1 MKYLLLF
8 YKRYSFSL
16 YFKSTLMLPKKQFC
30 SIMVRLSLASLL
42 LCTIILNACHNNN
55 NYTPPTDP
63 LFQTVSAK
71 KSGID
76 FRNDVKDDTVFNE
89 LNYRNFYNGG
99 GVAIGDINNDGLPE
113 IFMTANAG
121 KNKLYLNKGNFKF
134 EDITDKA
141 GIVKNNRWSTGATMA
156 DVNGDGLLDIYVCTA
171 GNVVNDKRQNELFIN
186 QGNLHF
192 KEAAASYNLQ
202 DSGAYHTQASF
213 FDYDLDG
220 DLDAYLLNNDFTLP
234 VGSFPNS
241 SVRTMASLAT
251 GDKLLRNDNGVFTN
265 VTEKAGIF
273 GSAIG
278 FGLGVTTGDINGDNR
293 PDIYIS
299 NDFFEKDYLYINQG
313 NGMFKDVGDSALSHI
328 SQSSMGADMAD
339 INNDGYLDIFSTDML
354 PEDDLRLKKN
364 TLFDDYDIYRSRFTA
379 GFHYQVL
386 SNMMHLNNGNNTFS
400 EIAQLSGV
408 NATDWSWGAL
418 IFDLNNDGWKDIVV
432 CNGMYLDVTDQD
444 YINFTADEKNKNFF
458 GEGKG
463 KSEYEKIK
471 AMIVSAPLPNYAFV
485 NQKNL
490 LFKNKS
496 QELGLGKPGYSNGA
510 AYADLDNDGDLDLV
524 VNNINDECFVYR
536 NTSSE
541 KYKKSFLQIDLA
553 GQGANKFG
561 VGASVTVYAAGNKQ
575 VLQNYPTRGFQSS
588 VPPGLLFG
596 LDTLQSIDSIIVL
609 WPSFKKQ
616 VVNKPLINTKLVLKE
631 ADAVAVMK
639 EALPNTKTFFQDV
652 TTSNIKGNI
661 RHVENNFV
669 DFDVE
674 RLMPH
679 MLSTE
684 GPRLAVADVNGDG
697 LEDFFMGSAR
707 NDTSKIFI
715 QASSG
720 NFTPLVPQIDFIADR
735 QYEDAG
741 AKFFDVDKDGDMD
754 LLVSSGGNID
764 ARGSNLL
771 SPRLYLNNGKGVFK
785 RDTSRLPAISV
796 NASCVSLADYDNDG
810 DDDIFIGGRSI
821 PGQYGT
827 APSSYLLQ
835 NEGGF
840 FKDVTARV
848 APQLKNIG
856 MVTDALWEDTDG
868 DNRKDLIVVGE
879 WMPVTIFKNN
889 GKQLLLSHLNK
900 QFANSKGWWNCIKAA
915 DLDNDGDMDFVL
927 GNLGLNTKI
936 KGDSAHPVKLYLSD
950 FDDNG
955 TKECVLAYYKNDGKL
970 YPYYLRGDMV
980 AQMPILKKQFLKYID
995 YAGKTLEQVF
1005 TKSQLSKAS
1014 VSDANYFQTCVVI
1027 NNSKGNY
1034 SIQPLPGRAQFSP
1047 VYGVLV
1053 EDLDEDGIK
1062 DICLVGNMSAIK
1074 PELGRYDANLGTV
1087 FKGLPN
1093 HQYTYLPQTVTGIQ
1107 YKGDARDIASIKTK
1121 DKKRTI
1127 IMTINNQS
1135 LKIFKYNR

>member
-1 MKYLLLF
+1 
-8 YKRYSFSL
+8 
-16 YFKSTLMLPKKQFC
+16 MLTNKQLS
-30 SIMVRLSLASLL
+30 SIMVRLYLSSFLV
-42 LCTIILNACHNNN
+42 CTILNSCRSKSE
-55 NYTPPTDP
+55 YTPPTDP
-63 LFQTVSAK
+63 LFQTVLAK
-71 KSGID
+71 ESGID
-76 FRNDVKDDTVFNE
+76 FRNDVKDDTIFNE
-89 LNYRNFYNGG
+89 LTYRNFYNGG
-99 GVAIGDINNDGLPE
+99 GVAIGDINNDGLPDV
-113 IFMTANAG
+113 FMTANAG
-121 KNKLYLNKGNFKF
+121 KNKLFLNKGNFKF

-141 GIVKNNRWSTGATMA
+141 GIIKKHKWSTGATMA
-156 DVNGDGLLDIYVCTA
+156 DINGDGLLDIYVCSA
-171 GNVVNDKRQNELFIN
+171 GNLVNDKRQNELFIN
-186 QGNLHF
+186 KGNLHF
-192 KEAAASYNLQ
+192 EEVAASYNLQ

-220 DLDAYLLNNDFTLP
+220 DLDVYLLNNDFTLP
-234 VGSFPNS
+234 VGYFPNS
-241 SVRTMASLAT
+241 SVRTMASLVT
-251 GDKLLRNDNGVFTN
+251 GNKLLRNDNGVFTN
-265 VTEKAGIF
+265 VTTDAGIF

-278 FGLGVTTGDINGDNR
+278 FGLGVTTGDINGDNW

-299 NDFFEKDYLYINQG
+299 NDFFEKDYLYTNQR
-313 NGMFKDVGDSALSHI
+313 NGTFREVSDSALGHM

-354 PEDDLRLKKN
+354 PEDDRRLKKN
-364 TLFDDYDIYRSRFTA
+364 TQFDDYDTYRSRFTA
-379 GFHYQVL
+379 GYHYQVL

-400 EIAQLSGV
+400 EIAQYSGV

-458 GEGKG
+458 GSR
-463 KSEYEKIK
+463 KSKSDYEKIK

-490 LFKNKS
+490 MFKNKAY
-496 QELGLGKPGYSNGA
+496 ELGLGKPGYSNGA
-510 AYADLDNDGDLDLV
+510 SYADLDNDGDLDLV

-536 NTSSE
+536 NTTSE
-541 KYKKSFLQIDLA
+541 KYKKGFLQIDLA
-553 GQGANKFG
+553 GDGANRFG
-561 VGASVTVYAAGNKQ
+561 VGASVTLFAGGNKQ

-588 VPPGLLFG
+588 VPPNLLFG

-609 WPSFKKQ
+609 WPSLKKE
-616 VVNKPLINTKLVLKE
+616 VVKKPLINTKLVFKE
-631 ADAVAVMK
+631 ADAIAAVI
-639 EALPNTKTFFQDV
+639 EALPENKSLFHDV
-652 TTSNIKGNI
+652 TTSTIWGNI

-674 RLMPH
+674 RLIPH

-684 GPRLAVADVNGDG
+684 GPKLAVADVNGDG

-707 NDTSKIFI
+707 NDTGKIFI
-715 QASSG
+715 QTSAG
-720 NFTPLVPQIDFIADR
+720 KFTPLVPQTDFIADR

-754 LLVSSGGNID
+754 LLVVSGGNID
-764 ARGSNLL
+764 AGGSNLL

-785 RDTSRLPAISV
+785 RDTTRLPAISV
-796 NASCVSLADYDNDG
+796 NASCVSIADYDGDG
-810 DDDIFIGGRSI
+810 DDDIFIGGRSL
-821 PGQYGT
+821 PGQYGSP
-827 APSSYLLQ
+827 PSSYLLR

-840 FKDVTARV
+840 FTDVTATV

-856 MVTDALWEDTDG
+856 MVTDAIWEDTDG

-889 GKQLLLSHLNK
+889 GKELLLSPLNK

-950 FDDNG
+950 FDNNG
-955 TKECVLAYYKNDGKL
+955 TKECVMAYYKNDGKL

-980 AQMPILKKQFLKYID
+980 AQMPILKKQFLNYID
-995 YAGKTLEQVF
+995 YAGKTFDEVF
-1005 TKSQLSKAS
+1005 TKSQLSNAS
-1014 VSDANYFQTCVVI
+1014 VIDANNFQTCVII
-1027 NNSKGNY
+1027 NNGKAGY
-1034 SIQPLPGRAQFSP
+1034 SFQPLPDRAQFSP

-1062 DICLVGNMSAIK
+1062 DICLVGNMSTIK
-1074 PELGRYDANLGTV
+1074 PELGRYDANTGTV

-1093 HQYTYLPQTVTGIQ
+1093 HQYTYLPQTESGIT
-1107 YKGDARDIASIKTK
+1107 YKGDGRDIVAIKTRG
-1121 DKKRTI
+1121 KKRAI